1 MNDQVIFLYVL
12 QAILGV
18 VGLLMA
24 YMVLKYLNRKALGM
38 QTINDQ
44 MIKDKI
50 YTSLLH
56 WIVNIITGIIVIYKS
71 NKLNHNLAVFIIL
84 MNAFVVIA
92 SVWQMSILLVI
103 RYMSVFYQNFKNVL
117 NNADNC
123 LIIRIARSFVGFTA
137 LISVISMDVEDTIGY
152 HLLTGNESNDDLSP
166 FKPLTFAF
174 FICLI
179 ILFLTQYKIEKF
191 KKSMDSKAP
200 FEQMKISTNRIE
212 IGVLCISILIVLFMS
227 LWKTDSINKLLKK
240 ILIVQFIN
248 ANVIPIIFI
257 FRNENMYS
265 YFKRNSMMK
274 LLCFKM

>member
-1 MNDQVIFLYVL
+1 
-12 QAILGV
+12 
-18 VGLLMA
+18 MA
-24 YMVLKYLNRKALGM
+24 YTVLKYLNHKALGIL
-38 QTINDQ
+38 TIKDQ

-50 YTSLLH
+50 YTSLVH

-71 NKLNHNLAVFIIL
+71 NPLNHNLALFIIL

-103 RYMSVFYQNFKNVL
+103 RYMSVFYQNFKNVM
-117 NNADNC
+117 NNADDC
-123 LIIRIARSFVGFTA
+123 LIVRITRSFVGFTA
-137 LISVISMDVEDTIGY
+137 LITVISMNVEDTIGY
-152 HLLTGNESNDDLSP
+152 HLLTGNESNDDLSH

-179 ILFLTQYKIEKF
+179 ILILTQYKIEKF
-191 KKSMDSKAP
+191 KKSVDSQAQ
-200 FEQMKISTNRIE
+200 FDQMKISKNRIE

-227 LWKTDSINKLLKK
+227 LWKTYSINKLLKK

-257 FRNENMYS
+257 VRNENMYS
-265 YFKRNSMMK
+265 YFKRNSIMK
-274 LLCFKM
+274 FLCFKM

>member
-1 MNDQVIFLYVL
+1 
-12 QAILGV
+12 
-18 VGLLMA
+18 MA
-24 YMVLKYLNRKALGM
+24 YTVLKYLNHKALGIL
-38 QTINDQ
+38 TINDQ

-191 KKSMDSKAP
+191 KKSVDSQAP

-212 IGVLCISILIVLFMS
+212 IGVLCISILIVLFTA
-227 LWKTDSINKLLKK
+227 LLKTDSFDKILKK
-240 ILIVQFIN
+240 MLIVQFIN
-248 ANVIPIIFI
+248 TNVIPIIFI
-257 FRNENMYS
+257 VRNENMYS
-265 YFKRNSMMK
+265 YFKCNLMK
-274 LLCFKM
+274 LLCVLKCK